1 MNLSNLTPA
10 SGSVRNN
17 TRKGRGTGSGKG
29 GTSARGHKG
38 AQSRSGYKRKLG
50 FEGGQM
56 PLVRRVPKFGF
67 KNPGKVEYK
76 VVNLDMLEQL
86 AGQYPGEPI
95 NLAFLRNHGI
105 AAKKDLIKILG
116 NGKVKSSLT
125 VEAHAFS
132 EKAKQMLE
140 TAGGTATV
148 VA

>member
-1 MNLSNLTPA
+1 MEPA
-10 SGSVRNN
+10 LAKAARLPVATRVR
-17 TRKGRGTGSGKG
+17 SHAQA
-29 GTSARGHKG
+29 TSASL
-38 AQSRSGYKRKLG
+38 A
-50 FEGGQM
+50 
-56 PLVRRVPKFGF
+56 F